1 MVHEDGGCCIS
12 NPSIMRVR
20 QTLWASAVHRHQT
33 SSCCTLQWS
42 VWQMED
48 KSIPVVDTVIDTV
61 FINIYGT

>member
-20 QTLWASAVHRHQT
+20 QTLRASAVHRHQT
-33 SSCCTLQWS
+33 PSCCTLQCPVLS

-48 KSIPVVDTVIDTV
+48 KSIPVVDTV
-61 FINIYGT
+61 FIYIYGT